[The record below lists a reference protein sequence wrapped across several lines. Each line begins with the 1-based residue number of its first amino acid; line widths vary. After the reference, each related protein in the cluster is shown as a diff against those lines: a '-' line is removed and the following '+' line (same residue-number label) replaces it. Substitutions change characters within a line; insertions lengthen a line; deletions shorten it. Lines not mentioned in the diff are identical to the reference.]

1 MEDSIIFP
9 STFHTKSS
17 NRNRDFKLCCFH
29 NFSCRA
35 CQRIFSDLSQQRVL
49 IIGAGEM
56 AELALQNLKNQG
68 VVDVM
73 VTNRTY
79 TNAENLAEKFAG
91 TVIPIEQLE
100 KRLCEADIIIS
111 STGARHFVLTQS
123 MVRKCLKNRRGKA
136 MFFIDIAV
144 PRDIEPEIN
153 ELPGAYCYDID
164 DLQNVVQRNQDER
177 IRQAEQAD
185 KILEDE
191 IARVRDWF
199 LTRSAVPTIRKIRNE
214 FQHIGQAELDKTLL
228 RLSHLSDKDRDLV
241 TSLVHSIRKKS
252 FTSPRLIENLVKRRR
267 QVTAASSFVRCFSE
281 KEGNNKYLDQKKT
294 NQVGARSEILMK
306 LRIATRE
313 SRLALWQANWVREKV
328 LAKFPKLDVQLVPMT
343 TEGDQRL
350 DRSLADIGGKGLFI
364 KELEQALLD
373 HRADLAVHSMKDLT
387 TEFPPSLELSVIT
400 ERDDPNDALVS
411 NKFSNL
417 NKLPNG
423 TVIGTSSLRRKSQLA
438 HFYPNLMIK
447 NLRGNLD
454 TRLRKLD
461 DGEYDAIILAVAGL
475 KRLGL
480 KERIA
485 QVIPHSVMLPAIAQ
499 GAIGIET
506 RFGDQDT
513 LQWIQ
518 HLKHAMTER
527 ELRCERKFYR
537 A

>member
-1 MEDSIIFP
+1 
-9 STFHTKSS
+9 
-17 NRNRDFKLCCFH
+17 
-29 NFSCRA
+29 
-35 CQRIFSDLSQQRVL
+35 
-49 IIGAGEM
+49 
-56 AELALQNLKNQG
+56 
-68 VVDVM
+68 
-73 VTNRTY
+73 
-79 TNAENLAEKFAG
+79 
-91 TVIPIEQLE
+91 
-100 KRLCEADIIIS
+100 
-111 STGARHFVLTQS
+111 
-123 MVRKCLKNRRGKA
+123 
-136 MFFIDIAV
+136 
-144 PRDIEPEIN
+144 
-153 ELPGAYCYDID
+153 
-164 DLQNVVQRNQDER
+164 
-177 IRQAEQAD
+177 
-185 KILEDE
+185 
-191 IARVRDWF
+191 
-199 LTRSAVPTIRKIRNE
+199 
-214 FQHIGQAELDKTLL
+214 
-228 RLSHLSDKDRDLV
+228 
-241 TSLVHSIRKKS
+241 
-252 FTSPRLIENLVKRRR
+252 
-267 QVTAASSFVRCFSE
+267 
-281 KEGNNKYLDQKKT
+281 
-294 NQVGARSEILMK
+294 MK

-417 NKLPNG
+417 NKLPDG

-518 HLKHAMTER
+518 HLKHAMTEI
-527 ELRCERKFYR
+527 ELRCERTVLSGLVAIAMFPSQDFALKNKENLHLEARIGDPDGTELLVAQQTGLLEEPEKLGKEVTSQLIKQGAAKILEEFR
-537 A
+537 S